1 MTRRIPQPMKPF
13 GNSTDPAGFW
23 LLLQAHLSW
32 LAVHNY
38 SAATIHKRGVYVRS
52 FALWCLDR
60 HIASAMEV
68 SPAIIEAFQQHLFVY
83 RKKNGQPL
91 AWSGQHLHLKEIK
104 AFFGWLAKMRHITH
118 SPAAEIDL
126 PRLPKSLPKTILS
139 VGEVE
144 RVLGQPD
151 VNTPLGVRDRAI
163 LETFYSTG
171 IRRAELCSLRVQDV
185 QHDRRSLFV
194 CQGKGKKDRYVP
206 VGHRALSWIARYID
220 LARDQHLF
228 SDTQQTLFVTH
239 HGEPIHPDSMTEYV
253 RRYIRSAGIDKPGSC
268 HIFGIQWRH

>member
-1 MTRRIPQPMKPF
+1 M
-13 GNSTDPAGFW
+13 
-23 LLLQAHLSW
+23 
-32 LAVHNY
+32 
-38 SAATIHKRGVYVRS
+38 
-52 FALWCLDR
+52 
-60 HIASAMEV
+60 
-68 SPAIIEAFQQHLFVY
+68 Y

-104 AFFGWLAKMRHITH
+104 AFFGWLAKMRHIPH

-144 RVLGQPD
+144 QILGQPD
-151 VNTPLGVRDRAI
+151 VKTPLGLRDRAI

-194 CQGKGKKDRYVP
+194 YQGKGKKDRYVP
-206 VGHRALSWIARYID
+206 IGHRALSWIARYMD

-268 HIFGIQWRH
+268 HIFRHTMATLMHENGADLATLQVILGHAKVDTTQIYARTSLRRLLDIHDQTHPAEMPPAKKRKKP